1 MRYLLRMTSL
11 NTSAQP
17 RDVDMAFWLWVASLL
32 VSLIGQL
39 FGLSATVDGL
49 QDSMQERSTQPLS
62 PDALASMAHIFFI
75 VIIVVTVLFIALL
88 VFFGVK
94 MRAGRNWAR
103 ITITVLTALE
113 ALSLVNTLMTTGGL
127 EMIAS
132 IVSVLLAVAAVVL
145 MFRPDAKAYFA
156 PKSPV
161 PGL

>member
-39 FGLSATVDGL
+39 FGVSATVDGL

>member
-39 FGLSATVDGL
+39 FGLSATVNGL
-49 QDSMQERSTQPLS
+49 QDSMQGRSTQPLS

-103 ITITVLTALE
+103 ITITVLTVLE
-113 ALSLVNTLMTTGGL
+113 ALSLVNSLMTTGGL